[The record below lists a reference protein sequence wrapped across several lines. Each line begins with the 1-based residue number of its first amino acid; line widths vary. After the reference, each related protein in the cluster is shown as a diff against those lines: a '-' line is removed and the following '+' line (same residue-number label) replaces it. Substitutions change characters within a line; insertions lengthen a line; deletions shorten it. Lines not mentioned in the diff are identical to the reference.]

1 MAVKQLKNQLLFHGT
16 SLSRLKEIVKTGYL
30 GTSNSIW
37 DVSENCTTYFWTESY
52 IREEEEIEDQEEIK
66 NRGIQLALESA
77 AFSLSQ
83 EKQNLRRVV
92 LIFKSEDIEKLG
104 FKLVEDKSCKEN
116 MDHCLCCYGAIPIN
130 LAEILIDEQPLD
142 YYGLYFLGLA
152 LDRNKQAEKSQDGI
166 YTINIE
172 YPDSNLEEAA
182 LKVYECLNIFF
193 MENME
198 LSENLKRLFS
208 VDDVKNF

>member
-16 SLSRLKEIVKTGYL
+16 SLNRLKEIVKTGYL
-30 GTSNSIW
+30 GTNNSIW

-77 AFSLSQ
+77 AFSLAQ

-104 FKLVEDKSCKEN
+104 FKLLEDKSCKEN

-130 LAEILIDEQPLD
+130 LAEIWIDKQPLD

-152 LDRNKQAEKSQDGI
+152 LDRNKQAEKSQDGT
-166 YTINIE
+166 YNVNIE

-182 LKVYECLNIFF
+182 LKVYECLNDFF

-198 LSENLKRLFS
+198 LSENLKLLFS
-208 VDDVKNF
+208 IDDVKNF